1 MELGGLK
8 LYEFDR
14 VGVSYKPQNT
24 IQYLYIICASGS
36 KFTFYIKLKQGLDV
50 SKSAFTAKK
59 EGNGLLLANLFLDN
73 TCSACTRKE

>member
-1 MELGGLK
+1 MELGGFK
-8 LYEFDR
+8 LYEFKR
-14 VGVSYKPQNT
+14 VDVSYKPQNT

-59 EGNGLLLANLFLDN
+59 RRPWIAFGESF
-73 TCSACTRKE
+73 S

>member
-8 LYEFDR
+8 LYEFNR
-14 VGVSYKPQNT
+14 VGVSYKPQTT
-24 IQYLYIICASGS
+24 IQYLYKIYVSES
-36 KFTFYIKLKQGLDV
+36 KLTFYIKLKQGLEV